1 MPSPFNIYSIFSVAV
16 CIFTTPAGSLKFGK
30 ILKIPD
36 DTTHPKHPATYIPS
50 LILFLVVV
58 NSAPVN
64 VAGDVGREASED
76 GLGQKDSQALKDQGD
91 PRSVHTLRVTLP

>member
-1 MPSPFNIYSIFSVAV
+1 M
-16 CIFTTPAGSLKFGK
+16 
-30 ILKIPD
+30 
-36 DTTHPKHPATYIPS
+36 PS

-58 NSAPVN
+58 NSVPVN

-91 PRSVHTLRVTLP
+91 PRSVHTLCVTLP